1 MDTPP
6 PDGDPGFMSVI
17 LDRRRVDGPTPAPAR
32 HATTLFQRLL
42 LFNAAV
48 VVVGGLFLT
57 LTPVTVSD
65 PVRLTEVVVLGVGAI
80 AMVAV
85 NAILVR
91 ATLRP
96 LDRLTALME
105 QVDLL
110 RPGQRLSMPA
120 DRDVA
125 HLVRE
130 FNRMLDRLEHERG
143 VSSAH
148 ALAAQEGERQRIAR
162 ELHDE
167 IGQSLTAALL
177 LLKRTVDRAPEQLR
191 DELHTVQETIR
202 TCLDEVRLVAR
213 RLRPGVLE
221 DLGLRS
227 ALTALA
233 GEFTRAGDAAVT
245 VRIDQRLPDLGAD
258 AELVVYRI
266 AQEGL
271 TNVARHAAATEAE
284 LTLTAE
290 PAGVLLT
297 IRDDGRGIGGR
308 ARGTEE
314 GAGIRGMRER
324 AILIGADLTIEPEPG
339 GGTGLRLRVPRR
351 PDPTP
356 DPIPD
361 PTPDPTPDPIP
372 ARIPDRLRDTIRD
385 TAPGGAA

>member
-1 MDTPP
+1 
-6 PDGDPGFMSVI
+6 MSVT
-17 LDRRRVDGPTPAPAR
+17 LDRPAGSNGTLVPGARRSTS
-32 HATTLFQRLL
+32 LYQRLL
-42 LFNAAV
+42 MFNTAV
-48 VVVGGLFLT
+48 VVLGGLVLM
-57 LTPVTVSD
+57 LSPVTVSD
-65 PVRLTEVVVLGVGAI
+65 PVLLTEVAVLGLGAI

-105 QVDLL
+105 RVDLL

-167 IGQSLTAALL
+167 IGQSLTAVLL
-177 LLKRTVDRAPEQLR
+177 VLKRTVDRAPEHLR
-191 DELHTVQETIR
+191 DELHSVQETIR
-202 TCLDEVRLVAR
+202 TCLDEVRMVAR

-233 GEFTRAGDAAVT
+233 GEFSGAGGPRVEVA
-245 VRIDQRLPDLGAD
+245 IDQRLPALGAD

-271 TNVARHAAATEAE
+271 TNVARHAAADRVELAVVSGPDGVE
-284 LTLTAE
+284 LTIL
-290 PAGVLLT
+290 
-297 IRDDGRGIGGR
+297 DDGSGIDPGPDGV
-308 ARGTEE
+308 TE

-324 AILIGADLTIEPEPG
+324 AILVGATLTIDAGPG
-339 GGTGLRLRVPRR
+339 GGTRLRLQVPA
-351 PDPTP
+351 T
-356 DPIPD
+356 
-361 PTPDPTPDPIP
+361 
-372 ARIPDRLRDTIRD
+372 AR
-385 TAPGGAA
+385 GAT

>member
-1 MDTPP
+1 
-6 PDGDPGFMSVI
+6 MSVT
-17 LDRRRVDGPTPAPAR
+17 LERRGGVDGTRPTAR
-32 HATTLFQRLL
+32 RATTLYQRLL

-48 VVVGGLFLT
+48 VILGGLVLM
-57 LTPVTVSD
+57 LSPVTVSD
-65 PVRLTEVVVLGVGAI
+65 PVRLTEVAVLGIGAI
-80 AMVAV
+80 VMVAV

-105 QVDLL
+105 RVDLL

-130 FNRMLDRLEHERG
+130 FNRMLDRLERERG

-177 LLKRTVDRAPEQLR
+177 VLKRTVDRAPEHLR
-191 DELHTVQETIR
+191 EELHTVQETIR
-202 TCLDEVRLVAR
+202 TCLDEVRMVAR

-233 GEFTRAGDAAVT
+233 GEFSRSGDVP
-245 VRIDQRLPDLGAD
+245 VDVSIDQRLPVLGAD

-271 TNVARHAAATEAE
+271 TNVARHAAADRAVLALAARPDGVE
-284 LTLTAE
+284 LTIL
-290 PAGVLLT
+290 
-297 IRDDGRGIGGR
+297 DDGRGIDSGPDEVG
-308 ARGTEE
+308 E

-324 AILIGADLTIEPEPG
+324 AILVGATLTIDSAPG
-339 GGTGLRLRVPRR
+339 GGTRLRLNV
-351 PDPTP
+351 
-356 DPIPD
+356 
-361 PTPDPTPDPIP
+361 
-372 ARIPDRLRDTIRD
+372 PDRTG
-385 TAPGGAA
+385 PGAS

>member
-1 MDTPP
+1 MDSPAPGGNPGGMSLTLDRPAG
-6 PDGDPGFMSVI
+6 PDGAA
-17 LDRRRVDGPTPAPAR
+17 APAR

-42 LFNAAV
+42 LFNVAV

-57 LTPVTVSD
+57 LSPVTVSD
-65 PVRLTEVVVLGVGAI
+65 PVMLTEVAVLVVGAVV
-80 AMVAV
+80 MVAV

-125 HLVRE
+125 HLVHE
-130 FNRMLDRLEHERG
+130 FNLMLDRLEHERG

-167 IGQSLTAALL
+167 IGQTLTAALL
-177 LLKRTVDRAPEQLR
+177 VLKRTVDRAPEHLK

-202 TCLDEVRLVAR
+202 AGLDEVRMVAR

-233 GEFTRAGDAAVT
+233 GEFARAGEAEVT
-245 VRIDQRLPDLGAD
+245 VGIDQRLPALGAD
-258 AELVVYRI
+258 AELVIYRI

-271 TNVARHAAATEAE
+271 TNVARHAAASEVELALAGEAG
-284 LTLTAE
+284 
-290 PAGVLLT
+290 GVLLT
-297 IRDDGRGIGGR
+297 IRDDGRGIGATVAG
-308 ARGTEE
+308 ADE

-324 AILIGADLTIEPEPG
+324 AILVGATLTIGPDPS
-339 GGTGLRLRVPRR
+339 GGTRLRLQVPL
-351 PDPTP
+351 PP
-356 DPIPD
+356 
-361 PTPDPTPDPIP
+361 
-372 ARIPDRLRDTIRD
+372 
-385 TAPGGAA
+385 APGPATAESRQPPR

>member
-1 MDTPP
+1 
-6 PDGDPGFMSVI
+6 MSVTI
-17 LDRRRVDGPTPAPAR
+17 ERRAGADKAHRPTAR
-32 HATTLFQRLL
+32 RATSLYQRLL

-48 VVVGGLFLT
+48 VVLGGLFLM
-57 LTPVTVSD
+57 LSPVTVSD
-65 PVRLTEVVVLGVGAI
+65 PVLLTEVAVLGVGAI
-80 AMVAV
+80 VMVAV

-105 QVDLL
+105 RVDLL

-125 HLVRE
+125 HLVQE

-167 IGQSLTAALL
+167 IGQSLTAVLL
-177 LLKRTVDRAPEQLR
+177 VLKRTVDRAPTHLQ

-202 TCLDEVRLVAR
+202 TCLDEVRMVAR

-233 GEFTRAGDAAVT
+233 GEFSRAGDAE
-245 VRIDQRLPDLGAD
+245 VRVAIDQRLPVLGAD
-258 AELVVYRI
+258 AELVIYRI

-271 TNVARHAAATEAE
+271 TNVARHAAATEVE
-284 LTLTAE
+284 LTLTTEAD
-290 PAGVLLT
+290 GVQLT
-297 IRDDGRGIGGR
+297 IRDDGRGIGGE
-308 ARGTEE
+308 ADSITE

-324 AILIGADLTIEPEPG
+324 AILVGATLTIVPAPD
-339 GGTGLRLRVPRR
+339 GGTRLRVQVPRQPATTAVR
-351 PDPTP
+351 PIATA
-356 DPIPD
+356 PIEH
-361 PTPDPTPDPIP
+361 
-372 ARIPDRLRDTIRD
+372 
-385 TAPGGAA
+385 PGGAR

>member
-1 MDTPP
+1 MDTPAP
-6 PDGDPGFMSVI
+6 GGDPGVMSVT
-17 LDRRRVDGPTPAPAR
+17 LDRNLGVKDAVAAPAR
-32 HATTLFQRLL
+32 HTTTLFQRLL

-80 AMVAV
+80 VMVAV

-105 QVDLL
+105 RVDLL

-125 HLVRE
+125 DLVRA

-167 IGQSLTAALL
+167 IGQSLTAVLL
-177 LLKRTVDRAPEQLR
+177 VLKRTVDRAPAQLQE
-191 DELHTVQETIR
+191 ELHTVQETIR
-202 TCLDEVRLVAR
+202 TCLDEVRMVAR

-233 GEFTRAGDAAVT
+233 AEFSRAGDTTVT
-245 VRIDQRLPDLGAD
+245 VGIDPRLPDLGPD
-258 AELVVYRI
+258 AELVIYRI

-271 TNVARHAAATEAE
+271 TNVARHAGAGTAA
-284 LTLTAE
+284 LTLSTDPDA
-290 PAGVLLT
+290 VRLT

-308 ARGTEE
+308 GAGDRGPGGRVVDTEE

-324 AILIGADLTIEPEPG
+324 AILVGADLTIGPEPG
-339 GGTGLRLRVPRR
+339 GGTGLRLRVPR
-351 PDPTP
+351 PPGA
-356 DPIPD
+356 I
-361 PTPDPTPDPIP
+361 
-372 ARIPDRLRDTIRD
+372 A
-385 TAPGGAA
+385 AAMPGGGA

>member
-1 MDTPP
+1 
-6 PDGDPGFMSVI
+6 MSVT
-17 LDRRRVDGPTPAPAR
+17 LDRPAGVEETFESKARRS
-32 HATTLFQRLL
+32 TTLYQRLL
-42 LFNAAV
+42 IFNAAV
-48 VVVGGLFLT
+48 VVLGGLVLM

-65 PVRLTEVVVLGVGAI
+65 PVRLTEVAVLGVGAI
-80 AMVAV
+80 VMVAV

-105 QVDLL
+105 RVDLL

-167 IGQSLTAALL
+167 IGQSLTAVLL
-177 LLKRTVDRAPEQLR
+177 VLKRTVDRAPEHLQ
-191 DELHTVQETIR
+191 DELHVVQETIR
-202 TCLDEVRLVAR
+202 TCLDEVRMVAR

-227 ALTALA
+227 ALIALA
-233 GEFTRAGDAAVT
+233 GEFSRAGEARVT
-245 VRIDQRLPDLGAD
+245 VAIDQPLPPLPAD
-258 AELVVYRI
+258 AELVIYRI

-271 TNVARHAAATEAE
+271 TNVARHAGAGRVE
-284 LTLTAE
+284 LTLIAE
-290 PAGVLLT
+290 PDGVQLT
-297 IRDDGRGIGGR
+297 ITDDGRGIGAPTG
-308 ARGTEE
+308 GTAE
-314 GAGIRGMRER
+314 GAGIRGTSR
-324 AILIGADLTIEPEPG
+324 
-339 GGTGLRLRVPRR
+339 RL
-351 PDPTP
+351 
-356 DPIPD
+356 
-361 PTPDPTPDPIP
+361 
-372 ARIPDRLRDTIRD
+372 AR
-385 TAPGGAA
+385 

>member
-1 MDTPP
+1 
-6 PDGDPGFMSVI
+6 MSVT
-17 LDRRRVDGPTPAPAR
+17 LHRHAGVDGTAPPTAR
-32 HATTLFQRLL
+32 RTTTLYQRLL
-42 LFNAAV
+42 LFNTAV
-48 VVVGGLFLT
+48 VVLGGLFLT
-57 LTPVTVSD
+57 LSPVTVSD
-65 PVRLTEVVVLGVGAI
+65 PVLLTEVAVLGVGAI
-80 AMVAV
+80 VMVAV

-120 DRDVA
+120 DRDVG

-130 FNRMLDRLEHERG
+130 FNLMLDRLEHERG

-167 IGQSLTAALL
+167 IGQSLTAVLL
-177 LLKRTVDRAPEQLR
+177 LLKRTVDRVPEQLR

-202 TCLDEVRLVAR
+202 TCLDEVRMVAR

-233 GEFTRAGDAAVT
+233 DELSRAGPAQVQAS
-245 VRIDQRLPDLGAD
+245 IDQRLPELGPD
-258 AELVVYRI
+258 AELVIYRI

-271 TNVARHAAATEAE
+271 TNVARHAAAGQVE
-284 LTLTAE
+284 LALVTR
-290 PAGVLLT
+290 PDGVQLT
-297 IRDDGRGIGGR
+297 ILDDGRGIGPGSGGV
-308 ARGTEE
+308 AE

-324 AILIGADLTIEPEPG
+324 AILVGATLGIDPEPG
-339 GGTGLRLRVPRR
+339 GGTRLRLWV
-351 PDPTP
+351 
-356 DPIPD
+356 
-361 PTPDPTPDPIP
+361 
-372 ARIPDRLRDTIRD
+372 PDRPKPPAAATG
-385 TAPGGAA
+385 TAAAETRTMAAAAGHAP